1 MSKNELPR
9 YLYKYEKI
17 NMLSIQNLKN
27 AQLYF
32 NAPKNFNDPFD
43 CSTLQNINLTD
54 EKLFEINKLYLSI
67 YPEIASSKSI
77 LEIPDTIKNSII
89 NSIQQ
94 EFKEYQFKLLNER
107 GCTCFSEINNNLLMW
122 SHYSDGHKGFCLEFD
137 TSHKPFNKAMKVEYK
152 KDFPYVDPMVYL
164 KQEKNLN
171 VFFEPILT
179 KHQDWEYEQE
189 WRIFHKE
196 ANKLFGYSVG
206 SLNAVYF
213 GCNVDPVNIEIIA
226 LILQGQNEDVKFYQ
240 AKKSKNNYSLV
251 FENFQYIPHKNL
263 KV

>member
-1 MSKNELPR
+1 MSKKKLPE
-9 YLYKYEKI
+9 YLYKYENF

-43 CSTLQNINLTD
+43 CSTLKNINLTD
-54 EKLFEINKLYLSI
+54 EKLLEINNFYSTK
-67 YPEIASSKSI
+67 YPKIAASN
-77 LEIPDTIKNSII
+77 KNSII
-89 NSIQQ
+89 KSIQQ
-94 EFKEYQFKLLNER
+94 EFQEYQFKLLNER

-137 TSHKPFNKAMKVEYK
+137 TSYEPFNKARKVEYK
-152 KDFPYVDPMVYL
+152 KDFPYVDPMIYFN
-164 KQEKNLN
+164 QEENQNALL
-171 VFFEPILT
+171 EPIFT
-179 KHQDWEYEQE
+179 KYQDWEYEQE

-196 ANKLFGYSVG
+196 ANKLFGYSIRA
-206 SLNAVYF
+206 LNAVYF

-226 LILQGQNEDVKFYQ
+226 LILQGQNENVKFYQ